1 MSQKKVFDASLQRKD
16 SFKLDNYIVQFLKGH
31 KDSYCVLAVEIKNDF
46 SDEQLGLIQLFLS
59 NALLAYE
66 KILQQSIASTT
77 SITSTT

>member
-1 MSQKKVFDASLQRKD
+1 
-16 SFKLDNYIVQFLKGH
+16 
-31 KDSYCVLAVEIKNDF
+31 VLAVEIINDF

-77 SITSTT
+77 NITSST